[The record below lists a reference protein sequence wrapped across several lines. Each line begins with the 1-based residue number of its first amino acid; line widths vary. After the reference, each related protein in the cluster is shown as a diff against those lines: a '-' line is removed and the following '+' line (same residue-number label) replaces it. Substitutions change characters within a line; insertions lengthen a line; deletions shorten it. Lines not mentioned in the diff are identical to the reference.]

1 MRFLL
6 QMSFWTVGEISCS
19 HAGEDVVPESA
30 GSPSPGSLS
39 GITSPPPRISRIRIS
54 SIWKGIG
61 NRNL

>member
-39 GITSPPPRISRIRIS
+39 GITSPPPGSLESEFLASGR
-54 SIWKGIG
+54 G
-61 NRNL
+61 

>member
-1 MRFLL
+1 MAVRFLL

-39 GITSPPPRISRIRIS
+39 GITSPPPARSLESEFLASGR
-54 SIWKGIG
+54 G
-61 NRNL
+61 